1 MPEIPP
7 KARSRR
13 TTRDLILE
21 VLGAAEGP
29 MFIDDITRA
38 VVSAHGAVKPNSV
51 RTEISALAA
60 GDQPRIHRIRRSWF
74 TLPGD
79 AKKPGD
85 DLQRVTDQ
93 LRTLIEA
100 TGDNLVVP
108 DGYRS
113 TALALIDAVFSTR
126 AHYGS
131 VEKVI
136 AQVTQSTGRG
146 DEESFTIA
154 ELLDLLEQSAQWRE
168 QGPDVD
174 RSLTAFFG
182 NKGVAPGG
190 VWTKARL
197 VVELGLR
204 LVGFG
209 DRYPAYGIQLNSK
222 AGFAAIAALAADDRL
237 AVLDAIEH
245 DLSELSGVGTATT
258 RYLLLLMGVEV
269 VKPDRMLIRWVQGAL
284 GGEDAPPSP
293 RRTADL
299 LERAIGQLQDEGC
312 ELSVREIDHLIWRVQ
327 SGRQV
332 VPGTGSHRLGPSVVS
347 GIASRKTISQGQK
360 FLLEPGTPVD
370 RAPVVGR
377 KTTERWHGEI
387 IGPPDGGRV
396 PVLWTESDSVKAQS
410 VGQEFESYDEMVP
423 IADLVPCDLTG
434 PRHPV
439 GKSALRLAI
448 GVEVDWVPPTPAED
462 KWHGRIVG
470 RYRDR
475 FIVEW
480 TDTDSDRPWSIED
493 PEAAA
498 ELPLYEVNRAG
509 VLRVCDW
516 GDHHPGLQEDNG
528 ELLTD

>member
-1 MPEIPP
+1 MPENPP

-60 GDQPRIHRIRRSWF
+60 GDHPRIHRIRRSWF

-79 AKKPGD
+79 AKKPAD

-93 LRTLIEA
+93 LRLLVEA
-100 TGDNLVVP
+100 TRDNLVLP
-108 DGYRS
+108 DGYQS

-126 AHYGS
+126 AHYAS

-146 DEESFTIA
+146 DDESFTIA
-154 ELLDLLEQSAQWRE
+154 ELLDLLEQSTQWRE

-174 RSLTAFFG
+174 RALTAFFG

-190 VWTKARL
+190 GLTKARL
-197 VVELGLR
+197 VVELGVR
-204 LVGFG
+204 LVDFEA
-209 DRYPAYGIQLNSK
+209 RYPGYGIQLNSK
-222 AGFAAIAALAADDRL
+222 AGFAAIAELTAKDRL
-237 AVLDAIEH
+237 PVLETIDH
-245 DLSELSGVGTATT
+245 DLSELPGVGTATT

-299 LERAIGQLQDEGC
+299 LEQAIALLQRERP
-312 ELSVREIDHLIWRVQ
+312 ELTVREIDHLIWRVQ

-332 VPGTGSHRLGPSVVS
+332 IPGTTSHRLGPSVVS
-347 GIASRKTISQGQK
+347 GIASRRATSQGQEL
-360 FLLEPGTPVD
+360 LLEPGTPVD
-370 RAPVVGR
+370 RSPVVGR

-387 IGPPDGGRV
+387 IASPSGGRV
-396 PVLWTESDSVKAQS
+396 PVLWTASDSVRALS
-410 VGQEFESYDEMVP
+410 AGQTFEAYEEMVP
-423 IADLVPCDLTG
+423 ITDLVPCDPTG
-434 PRHPV
+434 SRHPLERQDF
-439 GKSALRLAI
+439 GLRI
-448 GVEVDWVPPTPAED
+448 GVEVDWEPPTPAKD
-462 KWHGRIVG
+462 NWHGRIVG

-480 TDTDSDRPWSIED
+480 TDTDSKRPWSIED
-493 PEAAA
+493 PESEAD
-498 ELPLYEVNRAG
+498 LPLYEVNRAA
-509 VLRVCDW
+509 VLRVCDR
-516 GDHHPGLQEDNG
+516 GDLHPGLQEDDG